1 MNRRTTARALAG
13 VAAAALAVPLVAGS
27 AALAGD
33 HDRGS
38 SALARDFA
46 AVDRNTTWTLT
57 QRLALRFPTFHTEGL
72 VVTKDRYFLSAV
84 EILEPT
90 VKYPTPQGGYDRTPG
105 KGIGHLF
112 VIDKAGNL
120 QRDIVLGEGDMY
132 HPGGLDFDGRNVWVP
147 VAQYRPDSSAIIY
160 RVDSRTLAVHEAFR
174 VGDHIGGIVLDRGDG
189 CTWSATPGARVASTN
204 GRVRGSERSTW
215 LNDSHFVDYQDC
227 QYVARRKMLCGGV
240 TNLPQT
246 PTAGGAAATY
256 ELGGM
261 ALLDLAD
268 RRILHEVP
276 FQQWSTG
283 GHVATR
289 NPLKLT
295 AAGSHLTLR
304 VAPDNGD
311 EGNGTELLTYEA
323 DVSP

>member
-1 MNRRTTARALAG
+1 M
-13 VAAAALAVPLVAGS
+13 
-27 AALAGD
+27 
-33 HDRGS
+33 
-38 SALARDFA
+38 
-46 AVDRNTTWTLT
+46 
-57 QRLALRFPTFHTEGL
+57 
-72 VVTKDRYFLSAV
+72 
-84 EILEPT
+84 
-90 VKYPTPQGGYDRTPG
+90 
-105 KGIGHLF
+105 
-112 VIDKAGNL
+112 IDQAGNL

-160 RVDSRTLAVHEAFR
+160 RVDSRTLAVHEPFR
-174 VGDHIGGIVLDRGDG
+174 VGDHIGGIVLDRVTGALVG
-189 CTWSATPGARVASTN
+189 NTWGSRRFYEWTS
-204 GRVRGSERSTW
+204 RGNERATW

-246 PTAGGAAATY
+246 PTAGGAATTY

-261 ALLDLAD
+261 ALLDLPTVASCT
-268 RRILHEVP
+268 RCPSSNGRA
-276 FQQWSTG
+276 G

-295 AAGSHLTLR
+295 AAGSHLMLR

-323 DVSP
+323 DVESLLPPAHAVTSRVMKFAQAIARSTTT